1 MTVHRPYGID
11 DPYKRLPTER
21 FPRDPEAGD
30 TVQIGFRA
38 DADVEGAHVEL
49 RHPNG
54 ATADHPAQSL
64 GEGLWS
70 ATLPALPAGAH
81 AYTIRTRTPAG
92 RQDSETFDLPVGR
105 WRVADRLHD
114 VETTATSVTLLLA
127 TSDGEAEATLDARDE
142 ATTPPRAP
150 AARLTLSFPL
160 PGVCTTTFSVGSGPT
175 HDAASPVETLP
186 CTTDRA
192 GGVLTVRADGIEVRV
207 DEGSLEVVATR
218 IAETEAG
225 VNGSGPSGPANAGAQ
240 VRTTAATA
248 WLELPSGDV
257 ARFRTGYDLRDDEEL
272 YGLGER
278 FVGPGLRGREWDV
291 RVYEEY
297 KEQGARTYIPV
308 PFFLSASAWGVWVQT
323 DAPSYLDAR
332 GDAAILTVDAAP
344 RLGGTLR
351 QHLIVA
357 NEPYGVTQAF
367 TRLTGDIALPPAWAY
382 GPWMSANTWNTQA
395 IVEAEVGR
403 TLEEDVPATVLV
415 IEAWSDES
423 TFYLFND
430 AHYDPVAGGERLRAD
445 DIRFGGRWPDPKRM
459 IDWCHEHGVRV
470 VLWQIPVQ
478 KKLDEPHAQ
487 HEADE
492 AHMLEHG
499 YAIRHADGSPYRN
512 AGWWFTDA
520 LVLDVTNPAARDW
533 WFAKRRYLFDD
544 LGIDGMKTDGGE
556 HLWGRD
562 LVSHDGRTG
571 VELVNRYAQA
581 YVDAYHSFVQER
593 TDGDGLTFSRAG
605 YTGAQRSPAHWAGD
619 ENSTWSAFRASI
631 QAGLSAG
638 LAGVSIWGW
647 DIGGFSGEIPSV
659 ELYLRSTQMACFSP
673 VMQYHSELHDAA
685 DRRDRTPWNVAER
698 HGDPRALTVYRAYA
712 QLRMRLLDY
721 VATEAQALAAEGRPL
736 MRYPGLVWP
745 EMREQ
750 LMADPDTY
758 LFGRDLLVA
767 PVLEKGATTR
777 TVTLPPGDWT
787 DLWSGATFAGGG
799 VVLAPAPLARIP
811 VFVRAD
817 SPRLDAL
824 LDAAASFEIGSVEVG

>member
-1 MTVHRPYGID
+1 MTMHRPHGID

-38 DADVEGAHVEL
+38 DTDVDAAQVVLED
-49 RHPNG
+49 PDG
-54 ATADHPAQSL
+54 ATSEHPAQPL
-64 GEGLWS
+64 GDGLWT
-70 ATLPALPAGAH
+70 AQLPALPAGAH
-81 AYTIRTRTPAG
+81 AYRIRTRTAAG
-92 RQDSETFDLPVGR
+92 QQDGETFDLPVGR

-114 VETTATSVTLLLA
+114 VETTATTVTLSLA
-127 TSDGEAEATLDARDE
+127 TSEAADAVTDE
-142 ATTPPRAP
+142 ATTPPRAH
-150 AARLTLSFPL
+150 AARLGLSFPM
-160 PGVCTTTFSVGSGPT
+160 PGVCTTAFSVGSGPER
-175 HDAASPVETLP
+175 DATSADEGLP
-186 CTTDRA
+186 CTTERS
-192 GGVLTVRADGIEVRV
+192 GGVLTVRADGIELRV
-207 DEGSLEVVATR
+207 DEATLT
-218 IAETEAG
+218 IAASRPG
-225 VNGSGPSGPANAGAQ
+225 DHRSI
-240 VRTTAATA
+240 RTSAATS
-248 WLELPSGDV
+248 WLELPGGDV
-257 ARFRTGYDLRDDEEL
+257 ARFRLGYDLLDGEEL

-297 KEQGARTYIPV
+297 KEQGARTYVPV
-308 PFFLSASAWGVWVQT
+308 PFFLSSDAWGVWVQT

-332 GDAAILTVDAAP
+332 GDDANLTVDAAP

-357 NEPYGVTQAF
+357 DEPYGVTQAF
-367 TRLTGDIALPPAWAY
+367 TRLTGDISLPPAWAY
-382 GPWMSANTWNTQA
+382 GPWMSANTWNTQRV
-395 IVEAEVGR
+395 VEAEVRR
-403 TLEEDVPATVLV
+403 TLDEDVPATVLV

-430 AHYDPVAGGERLRAD
+430 AQYDPVAGGDRLRAD
-445 DIRFGGRWPDPKRM
+445 DIRFGGRWPDPKAM

-520 LVLDVTNPAARDW
+520 LVLDVTNPDACDW

-581 YVDAYHSFVQER
+581 YVDAYHAFVRER
-593 TDGDGLTFSRAG
+593 TNGDGLTFSRAG

-631 QAGLSAG
+631 QAGLTAG

-647 DIGGFSGEIPSV
+647 DIGGFSGEVPSV
-659 ELYLRSTQMACFSP
+659 ELYLRSTQMACFCP

-685 DRRDRTPWNVAER
+685 ERRDRTPWNIAER

-721 VATEAQALAAEGRPL
+721 VAAEAEALAADGRPL

-745 EMREQ
+745 EMRGE
-750 LMADPDTY
+750 LMADVGTY

-777 TVTLPPGDWT
+777 PVTLPPGDWT

-799 VVLAPAPLARIP
+799 VVLAHAPLERIP

-817 SPRLDAL
+817 SPRRDQL
-824 LDAAASFEIGSVEVG
+824 LKAAASFEVASAEPGSAEAGSAEVG

>member
-1 MTVHRPYGID
+1 MKVHRPYGID

-21 FPRDPEAGD
+21 FPRDPEASD
-30 TVQIGFRA
+30 TVQIGFQA
-38 DADVEGAHVEL
+38 DADVDAAQVVL
-49 RHPNG
+49 QHPGG
-54 ATADHPAQSL
+54 ATSEHPAQPL
-64 GEGLWS
+64 GEALW
-70 ATLPALPAGAH
+70 TVQLPALPAGAH
-81 AYTIRTRTPAG
+81 AYRIRTRTPAG
-92 RQDSETFDLPVGR
+92 QQDSEAFDLPVGR
-105 WRVADRLHD
+105 WRVADRLRD
-114 VETTATSVTLLLA
+114 VETTATTVTLLLA
-127 TSDGEAEATLDARDE
+127 TSEAAGAVTDE
-142 ATTPPRAP
+142 ATTSPPVP

-160 PGVCTTTFSVGSGPT
+160 PGVCTSVFSVGSGPER
-175 HDAASPVETLP
+175 DAASVEEGLP
-186 CTTDRA
+186 STTERA
-192 GGVLTVRADGIEVRV
+192 DGVLTVRADGIELRV
-207 DEGSLEVVATR
+207 DEATLS
-218 IAETEAG
+218 IAVSRPGEHR
-225 VNGSGPSGPANAGAQ
+225 SI
-240 VRTTAATA
+240 RTSAATS
-248 WLELPSGDV
+248 WLELPGGDV
-257 ARFRTGYDLRDDEEL
+257 TRFRQGYDLRDDEEL

-308 PFFLSASAWGVWVQT
+308 PFFLSSDAWGVWVQT

-332 GDAAILTVDAAP
+332 GDSANLTFDAAP
-344 RLGGTLR
+344 RLAGTLR

-357 NEPYGVTQAF
+357 DEPYDVTQAF
-367 TRLTGDIALPPAWAY
+367 TRLTGEIALPPTWAY
-382 GPWMSANTWNTQA
+382 GPWMSANTWNTQR

-403 TLEEDVPATVLV
+403 TLDENVPATVLV

-430 AHYDPVAGGERLRAD
+430 AQYDPVAGGERLRAD

-459 IDWCHEHGVRV
+459 IDWCHENGVRV

-487 HEADE
+487 HQADE

-499 YAIRHADGSPYRN
+499 YAIEHADGSPYRN
-512 AGWWFTDA
+512 QGWWFTDA
-520 LVLDVTNPAARDW
+520 LVLDVTNPDARDW

-581 YVDAYHSFVQER
+581 YVDAYHAFVRER
-593 TDGDGLTFSRAG
+593 TNGDGLTFSRAG

-631 QAGLSAG
+631 QAGLTAG

-647 DIGGFSGEIPSV
+647 DIGGFSGEVPSV
-659 ELYLRSTQMACFSP
+659 ELYLRSTQMACFCP

-685 DRRDRTPWNVAER
+685 ECRDRTPWNIAER

-721 VATEAQALAAEGRPL
+721 VAAEAEALAAEGRPL

-745 EMREQ
+745 EMREE
-750 LMADPDTY
+750 LMADVGTY

-777 TVTLPPGDWT
+777 PVTLPPGDWT
-787 DLWSGATFAGGG
+787 DLWSGASFAGGG
-799 VVLAPAPLARIP
+799 VVLAHAPLERIP

-817 SPRLDAL
+817 SPRRDEL
-824 LDAAASFEIGSVEVG
+824 LNAAASFEVASAKVARAEPGSVEAG